1 MSRLRKKEE
10 PELLPGAVLEEDCQP
25 VSAVNS
31 ALLTLDDEEDDD
43 DHEHSVT
50 WTAVSHTPES
60 GDLLGRWQRKPAAW
74 AVWLERMTLWLE
86 RPFNSLTGTRQLNP
100 FYHTGTIAVLLTLV
114 VGLTGFYIFLFY
126 KYGFEESYLSVLRM
140 NDMVI
145 TRTMRAVHRYA
156 SGALVVTTLL
166 HAYRTLFME
175 RFRGQRWLAW
185 VTGIVLTILIWLA
198 GVTGYWL
205 VVDARA
211 QLITDG
217 FVRFLRT
224 VTPAWADGFVL
235 WLTRAD
241 LSGTSWPIMLIL
253 LALHVALFL
262 VVAYFFYLHIR
273 RLSRA
278 RWLPDMH
285 LVIGTV
291 AVLIVVAIFF
301 PLRNLPAASSLN
313 LPLSITLDP
322 LFLFY
327 LPAEGG
333 GVAPWLWGGL
343 LVVTAVALALPWIT
357 RDHAVAEPAEAASGQ
372 AKSVGLPVVNI
383 VMDRCTGCTKC
394 ALDCPYGAI
403 EMVERHDDKPH
414 KFIAITDPKLCV
426 SCGICVGS
434 CDGVAVS
441 LGDAPPELLWDAVA
455 MRLTLAKAKA
465 PQQPL
470 RLVFTCDRHAAQGA
484 RPFLAENGPVAV
496 AETAV
501 EIVTVPCVGTLPPDL
516 MVRALEAGAHD
527 VQLIGCPPDDCRNRE
542 GNLWAEKRITRQRVP
557 RLNRAYANAPI
568 TAAWVAPDEFA
579 TALKTPLPT
588 AAEPGVEPD
597 FMAAR
602 RMFPEISRRSLA
614 ILFGMMVLVLLAQ
627 VFLTDVPFRS
637 RLAADHA
644 VLRLV
649 VEDPTTPFNRTG
661 AFELPERPLIL
672 RLEVDGAVV
681 AEESYEPDE
690 FFSQPVDPFIQDLP
704 IAPGPHHIRLAFV
717 DELSDSFVIFY
728 ETTTELAPGDI
739 LRVVYNPL
747 FSTPCKG
754 RSCLQ

>member
-10 PELLPGAVLEEDCQP
+10 PEVLPGAVLEEDCQT
-25 VSAVNS
+25 VVAAEAV
-31 ALLTLDDEEDDD
+31 LVDDD
-43 DHEHSVT
+43 DHEDDHEHAVT
-50 WTAVSHTPES
+50 WTAVSHTSGS
-60 GDLLGRWQRKPAAW
+60 GDLLASWQRKPAPW

-86 RPFNSLTGTRQLNP
+86 RPFNTLTGTRQLNP
-100 FYHTGTIAVLLTLV
+100 FYHTGTIAVFLTLV

-126 KYGFEESYLSVLRM
+126 KYGFEESYLSVLHM
-140 NDMVI
+140 NDMII

-217 FVRFLRT
+217 FVRFLRSF
-224 VTPAWADGFVL
+224 TPWADGFVL

-241 LSGTSWPIMLIL
+241 LSGNSWPIMLIL

-278 RWLPDMH
+278 KWLPETH
-285 LVIGTV
+285 LVIGIA
-291 AVLIVVAIFF
+291 AVLILVAIFL
-301 PLRNLPAASSLN
+301 PLRNLPAANSLS
-313 LPLSITLDP
+313 LPQNITLDP

-327 LPAEGG
+327 LPAEGS

-343 LVVTAVALALPWIT
+343 LVVTAVALVLPWIT
-357 RDHAVAEPAEAASGQ
+357 RDHAVAEPVA
-372 AKSVGLPVVNI
+372 AKSIGLPVVNI

-414 KFIAITDPKLCV
+414 KFIAIADPKLCV

-455 MRLTLAKAKA
+455 MRLTMAKAKA
-465 PQQPL
+465 PDQPL

-484 RPFLAENGPVAV
+484 RPFLAENGPVAL
-496 AETAV
+496 ADTAV
-501 EIVTVPCVGTLPPDL
+501 EIVTVPCVGTLPPDML
-516 MVRALEAGAHD
+516 VRALEAGAHD
-527 VQLIGCPPDDCRNRE
+527 VQIIGCPPDDCRNRE
-542 GNLWAEKRITRQRVP
+542 GNVWAEKRITRQRVP

-579 TALKTPLPT
+579 SALKTPLPT
-588 AAEPGVEPD
+588 VTEPAVEPD
-597 FMAAR
+597 FMTAR
-602 RMFPEISRRSLA
+602 RMFPDIPRRSLA
-614 ILFGMMVLVLLAQ
+614 ILFGIMVLVLLAQ

-637 RLAADHA
+637 QVAADSA
-644 VLRLV
+644 VVRV
-649 VEDPTTPFNRTG
+649 IVEDPTTPFNRTG
-661 AFELPERPLIL
+661 AFNLPERPLIL
-672 RLEVDGAVV
+672 RLEVDGEVV
-681 AEESYEPDE
+681 AEEIYDPAV
-690 FFSQPVDPFIQDLP
+690 FFSQPVDPFVQDLK
-704 IAPGPHHIRLAFV
+704 IAPGSHHIRLAFV
-717 DELSDSFVIFY
+717 DETVSSTIVLY
-728 ETTTELAPGDI
+728 EATTEMAPGDI

-747 FSTPCKG
+747 THTPCKG
-754 RSCLQ
+754 SACLQ